1 MRKNVLTNKVIYCIV
16 SKCVKDTGYNKLGRL
31 AQLGEH
37 LPYKQGVIGSSPIT
51 PTKLVKKYARK
62 NHEMQNAWSDDNDRS
77 MQQFVFP
84 KAGMRRGIC
93 KHKAK

>member
-1 MRKNVLTNKVIYCIV
+1 
-16 SKCVKDTGYNKLGRL
+16 
-31 AQLGEH
+31 
-37 LPYKQGVIGSSPIT
+37 
-51 PTKLVKKYARK
+51 
-62 NHEMQNAWSDDNDRS
+62 MQNAWSDDNDRS